1 MSRTIIE
8 AQYVC
13 GLTKDDINLHMA
25 ELASAVDLVPL
36 MGGGPDSYA
45 QEALDNLQSLA
56 VAVRVWAKAQQKIE
70 AAARKSKPEVY
81 VEAVDQAIDPTCIWS
96 EAKAHTFP
104 PVGGSGA

>member
-13 GLTKDDINLHMA
+13 NLTKDDIALHMA
-25 ELASAVDLVPL
+25 ELACAVGIDHAHD
-36 MGGGPDSYA
+36 GRPDSYA
-45 QEALDNLQSLA
+45 QEALDNLQNLA

-81 VEAVDQAIDPTCIWS
+81 VEAVDQAIDPTCIWV
-96 EAKAHTFP
+96 EAKRHTFP
-104 PVGGSGA
+104 PVGGIAT